1 MKLSECQQRLES
13 IAGYEN
19 YEKKER
25 NCEKSTTYIL
35 GDSMIKNI
43 QGWKLSQRI
52 NNKQNVLVKSFSGA
66 TVNCMKAYVKPS
78 LDKHPNRIIL
88 HVDTNDLNTAS
99 SPEDIASG
107 IVELAL
113 SINEKNICPII
124 SGLIPRADQYESKRS
139 LVNGFRQ
146 RLCSVRNICFIDH
159 CNIDKNVHLN
169 KSMIH
174 LNKLGSKVVLKFFS
188 KHLKKL

>member
-1 MKLSECQQRLES
+1 MLIYTDTPSSTPNVSAISMQERELAIKESLNAQLKSIRKNKHLSYVAQKKPASMKLSECQQRLKS

-19 YEKKER
+19 YKKKER

-35 GDSMIKNI
+35 GDSMVKNI

-88 HVDTNDLNTAS
+88 HCAQTTQL
-99 SPEDIASG
+99 
-107 IVELAL
+107 
-113 SINEKNICPII
+113 
-124 SGLIPRADQYESKRS
+124 
-139 LVNGFRQ
+139 
-146 RLCSVRNICFIDH
+146 
-159 CNIDKNVHLN
+159 
-169 KSMIH
+169 
-174 LNKLGSKVVLKFFS
+174 
-188 KHLKKL
+188 